1 MWGQSKPVVLSYGR
15 QRSAWA
21 LPPWLVLLLLGAAAG
36 AAGVVYVQEKH
47 LPPRL
52 SASASAELRSAYE
65 QAEAQR
71 QRLATDMAEVTK
83 RLDAALMESRRL
95 GDELAATRSSTEKLR
110 QDLEFTAEALPPDP
124 RGGVIEVRAARL
136 LRKGAALSYEVA
148 LTRAAGGKP
157 MNAVLQLSIVGDGD
171 GDGDGGAQAR
181 VVSKPVALAVGSHEV
196 ARGLQP
202 LPDGFRPRQATI
214 LVLDRPEGRQLGMR
228 VMFVK

>member
-15 QRSAWA
+15 QRSRWA

-36 AAGVVYVQEKH
+36 AAGVIYVQEKH

-52 SASASAELRSAYE
+52 SAADSSELRNSYE

-71 QRLATDMAEVTK
+71 QRLSADLAEVTK
-83 RLDAALMESRRL
+83 RLDTSLAESKRL
-95 GDELAATRSSTEKLR
+95 SDELAAARSGAEKLR

-136 LRKGAALSYEVA
+136 VRKGAALAYEVA
-148 LTRAAGGKP
+148 LTRGTGSKP
-157 MNAVLQLSIVGDGD
+157 MNAVLQLSIVGDGT
-171 GDGDGGAQAR
+171 GAAESR
-181 VVSKPVALAVGSHEV
+181 VVSKPMPLSVGSHEV
-196 ARGLQP
+196 ARGTQA

-214 LVLDRPEGRQLGMR
+214 LVLDRAEGRQLGMR

>member
-71 QRLATDMAEVTK
+71 QRLTADMAEVTK
-83 RLDAALMESRRL
+83 RLDAALTEAKRL
-95 GDELAATRSSTEKLR
+95 ADELAATRSSTEKLR

-124 RGGVIEVRAARL
+124 RGGAIEVRAARL

-148 LTRAAGGKP
+148 LTRAAGAKP
-157 MNAVLQLSIVGDGD
+157 MNAVLQLSIVGDGAS
-171 GDGDGGAQAR
+171 GAQAR
-181 VVSKPVALAVGSHEV
+181 VVSKPVALSVGSNEV
-196 ARGLQP
+196 ARGTQP

>member
-71 QRLATDMAEVTK
+71 QRLTADMAEVTK
-83 RLDAALMESRRL
+83 RLDASLMETKRL
-95 GDELAATRSSTEKLR
+95 ADELAATRSSTEKLR

-124 RGGVIEVRAARL
+124 RGGAIEVRAARL
-136 LRKGAALSYEVA
+136 LRKAGALSYEVA
-148 LTRAAGGKP
+148 LTRAAGAKP
-157 MNAVLQLSIVGDGD
+157 MSAVLHLSIVGDGAS
-171 GDGDGGAQAR
+171 GAEAR
-181 VVSKPVALAVGSHEV
+181 VVSKPVALSVGSHEV
-196 ARGLQP
+196 VRGTQP

>member
-52 SASASAELRSAYE
+52 SASASADLRSAYE

-71 QRLATDMAEVTK
+71 QRLTTDMAEVTK

-95 GDELAATRSSTEKLR
+95 GDELAATRSGTEKLR

-124 RGGVIEVRAARL
+124 RGGAIEVRAARL

-157 MNAVLQLSIVGDGD
+157 MNAVLQLSIV

>member
-71 QRLATDMAEVTK
+71 QRLTADMAEITK
-83 RLDAALMESRRL
+83 RLDASLMETKRL
-95 GDELAATRSSTEKLR
+95 GDELAAARSSTEKLR

-124 RGGVIEVRAARL
+124 RGGAIEVRAARL
-136 LRKGAALSYEVA
+136 LRKGGALSYEVA
-148 LTRAAGGKP
+148 LTRAAGAKP
-157 MNAVLQLSIVGDGD
+157 MSAVLQLSIVGDGAS
-171 GDGDGGAQAR
+171 GAEAR
-181 VVSKPVALAVGSHEV
+181 VVSRPVALSVGSHEV
-196 ARGLQP
+196 VRGTQP

>member
-71 QRLATDMAEVTK
+71 QRLTADMAEVTK
-83 RLDAALMESRRL
+83 RLDAALTEAKRL
-95 GDELAATRSSTEKLR
+95 ADELAATRSSTEKLR

-124 RGGVIEVRAARL
+124 RGGAIEVRAARL
-136 LRKGAALSYEVA
+136 LRKGGALSYEVA
-148 LTRAAGGKP
+148 LTRAAGAKP
-157 MNAVLQLSIVGDGD
+157 MNAVLQLSIVGDGAN
-171 GDGDGGAQAR
+171 GAEAR
-181 VVSKPVALAVGSHEV
+181 VVSKPVALSVGSHEV

>member
-52 SASASAELRSAYE
+52 SAAASAELRSAYE

-71 QRLATDMAEVTK
+71 QRLTADLAEITK
-83 RLDAALMESRRL
+83 RLDAALTEAKRL
-95 GDELAATRSSTEKLR
+95 GDELVAARSSTEKLR

-124 RGGVIEVRAARL
+124 RGGAIEVRAARL
-136 LRKGAALSYEVA
+136 LRKGGALSYEVA
-148 LTRAAGGKP
+148 LTRAAGAKP
-157 MNAVLQLSIVGDGD
+157 MNAVLQLSVVGDGAS
-171 GDGDGGAQAR
+171 GAEAR
-181 VVSKPVALAVGSHEV
+181 VVSKPVALSVGSHEV